1 MEKLA
6 NSSHFLD
13 LGGLDSLRAQAQKD
27 EQGALKQVAQQFE
40 GIFVQMLMK
49 SMREANAV
57 FESDSPM
64 NSQTTKFYEQ
74 MHDQQ
79 MSVEL
84 SSKGVLGLA
93 DVMVQQLS
101 PKADKT
107 QAAFEGNEALALER
121 QDFPLGRQGM
131 PLTRKPS
138 SAPAL
143 GDNNPADNAL
153 ALNAQTP
160 KLQADKQAQSLS
172 QQTLAQQALS
182 QQALAQKQAPAA
194 DPNDVTSVFVDAV
207 QALTPSKLADAP
219 ALAEL
224 DKVLS
229 GKSLPTPAK
238 VAGSEQ
244 INSQADFVRV
254 LYPYAVKAAE
264 AIGTEPELLLAQS
277 ALETGWG
284 QKMVKGRNG
293 DPSYNLFNIKA
304 DRRWQGHHAQVS
316 TLEYEQGIAVR
327 QHANFRVYENFED
340 SFSDLVNFIATN
352 DRYQHAR
359 TQADKP
365 AEFIR
370 SLHQA
375 GYATDPQYANKV
387 LKVLRTIKADF
398 AEFLVKEAK

>member
-13 LGGLDSLRAQAQKD
+13 LGGLDSLRAQAQRD

-64 NSQTTKFYEQ
+64 NSQYTKFYEQ

-84 SSKGVLGLA
+84 SSKGVLGIA
-93 DVMVQQLS
+93 EVMVQQLS
-101 PKADKT
+101 PKATKT
-107 QAAFEGNEALALER
+107 QSAFAENEANAVER
-121 QDFPLGRQGM
+121 QGLSIERQAM
-131 PLTRKPS
+131 PFTRKAS
-138 SAPAL
+138 KAPEL
-143 GDNNPADNAL
+143 
-153 ALNAQTP
+153 
-160 KLQADKQAQSLS
+160 
-172 QQTLAQQALS
+172 
-182 QQALAQKQAPAA
+182 ALAQGDVNPQALTQLATENSPSTAVLNPTAAVNSQATMAAMA
-194 DPNDVTSVFVDAV
+194 DPNDVTTLFFDAV
-207 QALTPSKLADAP
+207 QALQPSKLAEAP

-224 DKVLS
+224 DNVLS

-264 AIGTEPELLLAQS
+264 AIGTAPELLLAQS

-284 QKMVKGRNG
+284 QKMV
-293 DPSYNLFNIKA
+293 
-304 DRRWQGHHAQVS
+304 
-316 TLEYEQGIAVR
+316 
-327 QHANFRVYENFED
+327 
-340 SFSDLVNFIATN
+340 
-352 DRYQHAR
+352 
-359 TQADKP
+359 
-365 AEFIR
+365 
-370 SLHQA
+370 
-375 GYATDPQYANKV
+375 
-387 LKVLRTIKADF
+387 
-398 AEFLVKEAK
+398 

>member
-1 MEKLA
+1 MEKLS

-13 LGGLDSLRAQAQKD
+13 LGGLDSLRAQAQRD

-64 NSQTTKFYEQ
+64 NSQYTKFYEQ

-101 PKADKT
+101 PKATKT
-107 QAAFEGNEALALER
+107 QSAFAENEANALER
-121 QDFPLGRQGM
+121 QGLSVERQAM
-131 PLTRKPS
+131 PLTRKAS
-138 SAPAL
+138 KAPEL
-143 GDNNPADNAL
+143 GQRAQDDVNP
-153 ALNAQTP
+153 
-160 KLQADKQAQSLS
+160 
-172 QQTLAQQALS
+172 QALS
-182 QQALAQKQAPAA
+182 QLAAENPPSTAVLNDTATLNNQATMAAMA
-194 DPNDVTSVFVDAV
+194 DPNDVTSLFFDAV
-207 QALTPSKLADAP
+207 QALQPSKLAEAP

-304 DRRWQGHHAQVS
+304 DRRWQGHKAQVS

-327 QHANFRVYENFED
+327 QNANFRVYDNFED
-340 SFSDLVNFIATN
+340 SFNDLVNFIATN

-370 SLHQA
+370 SLHRA

-387 LKVLRTIKADF
+387 LKVLSTIKSDF
-398 AEFLVKEAK
+398 AEFLVKEAQ